1 MNNLTEQE
9 KVVKKYYDLLVL
21 QADKLT
27 DKEKKKH
34 IKNFCK
40 DLSKAALVGTSYE
53 DNKIFVK
60 AIDKKKNINGSMNV
74 LGGKNKYGKFVINQ
88 RNMMKAYKL
97 QSKNRFNAFKG
108 FFKLVE
114 TSNHELRHFFQG
126 KDNGQFRQ
134 SIDMISLGDALD
146 YSYEDVAR
154 ISDSDFYSTKHG
166 NYLHVMK
173 EGDARRTGCINA
185 CNQIFNAIPTLSRD
199 QAKYMSDCLM
209 SSVREDNVEYNK
221 MRFARTT
228 RYGSRADVSRV
239 YTEQTMA
246 ALPKELLHRYPALRL
261 EFLSN
266 GTRRSVAS
274 NWNSV
279 RKQKQAILENSNL
292 NEDAKKEMIERLH
305 IGYSKIFY
313 NSFNELTDYEKK
325 DLVRRMGLDEVNKVV
340 SFTLKGKRLE
350 LSKREAT
357 FKKYSDVIQ
366 EKGLQEFIS
375 KTELDSVVDEYKNKA
390 GYGLHFDFV
399 SQDNYVGFENDETK
413 FLDRFR
419 SSISHYDD
427 RPYTPEERAKADKE
441 LISIKE
447 KRRQDYIKKY
457 VARKDA
463 LKRKNGLFKR
473 FLRKITNHE
482 LLDAPAEEIANE
494 EQYTLEDLSSKRAEA
509 LKLQEEKQNSM
520 KELEHIKEEVDL
532 SFKKAEAKSYLEK
545 QNNEDR
551 SQKEMNAEDK
561 SR

>member
-9 KVVKKYYDLLVL
+9 KVVRKYYDLLVL

-60 AIDKKKNINGSMNV
+60 AIDKNKNINGSMNV

-97 QSKNRFNAFKG
+97 QSKNKFKAFEG

-154 ISDSDFYSTKHG
+154 ISDADFYSTKNG
-166 NYLHVMK
+166 NYYHVMK

-185 CNQIFNAIPTLSRD
+185 CTQIFNAIPTLSKD
-199 QAKYMSDCLM
+199 QAKFMSKCLM
-209 SSVREDNVEYNK
+209 SSIKDDNIEYNK

-239 YTEQTMA
+239 YTEQTLA
-246 ALPKELLHRYPALRL
+246 ALPKELLHKYPALRL

-266 GTRRSVAS
+266 GTRRSVSS

-279 RKQKQAILENSNL
+279 RKQKQAILENNNL
-292 NEDAKKEMIERLH
+292 TQDAKEEMIERLH

-313 NSFNELTDYEKK
+313 NSFNELGDYEKK
-325 DLVRRMGLDEVNKVV
+325 DLVRRMGLDEVNKVIN
-340 SFTLKGKRLE
+340 FTLKGKRLE
-350 LSKREAT
+350 LSKREAV
-357 FKKYSDVIQ
+357 FEKYSNVIQ

-375 KTELDSVVDEYKNKA
+375 DTELKSVVNEYKNKA

-413 FLDRFR
+413 FLDSFR
-419 SSISHYDD
+419 SSISYYDD
-427 RPYTPEERAKADKE
+427 RPYTPKEKEEADQE
-441 LISIKE
+441 LNRIRE
-447 KRRQDYIKKY
+447 KRRQKYVKAY

-463 LKRKNGLFKR
+463 LKRKNGIFKR
-473 FLRKITNHE
+473 FLRRFTNHE
-482 LLDAPAEEIANE
+482 LLDAPAPEMEYE
-494 EQYTLEDLSSKRAEA
+494 EQYTLEDLSSKRTEA
-509 LKLQEEKQNSM
+509 LMLQEEKENSM
-520 KELEHIKEEVDL
+520 KELEHIKDEVDL

-545 QNNEDR
+545 QNIEDR
-551 SQKEMNAEDK
+551 SPKEMNTEDK